1 MMGGLPHE
9 LYDHDMVSKTL
20 PRDVFS
26 PTMTHMKIS
35 EKFMKIFFFKFWHF
49 FKFESFLRIF
59 SLLNYVQK

>member
-26 PTMTHMKIS
+26 PNITYMKIS
-35 EKFMKIFFFKFWHF
+35 EKFMKNVFVELLAFFQF
-49 FKFESFLRIF
+49 
-59 SLLNYVQK
+59 